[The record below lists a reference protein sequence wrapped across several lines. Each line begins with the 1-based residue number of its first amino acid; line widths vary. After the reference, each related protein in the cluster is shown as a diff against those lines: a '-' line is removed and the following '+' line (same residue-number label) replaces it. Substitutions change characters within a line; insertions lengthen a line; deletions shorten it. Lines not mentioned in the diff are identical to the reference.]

1 MSDLSNIV
9 DKATEAIVNGQQLS
23 TEGLNDLAKIFYMAA
38 NKISDAISKSAGLHR
53 EIVPQ
58 LPTEDI
64 DDDVIYMVLDASATG
79 SDVYDEWMW
88 IENAW
93 EHIGSTRVDLSDYYT
108 KTEVDTALSGKASTS
123 DIPTT
128 LASLSDDTTHRLV
141 SDTEKNTWN
150 GKSNFSGSYSDLT
163 DKPTIPTTLAS
174 LSDDTTHRLVT
185 DTEKSTWN
193 GKQDVLTFDDTP
205 TENSNNPVKSG
216 GVFSKIGDK
225 VKKLAKQTTNYT
237 CTSTNYA
244 YTNAFVICPAGHVYI
259 VRARAKYVNQEPT
272 GIVASVDK
280 YGMDAF
286 QRLAEGISTVNFMLL
301 PGDDAYIWAKW
312 SAASQNRVE
321 IDILDVT
328 L

>member
-9 DKATEAIVNGQQLS
+9 DKATNAIINGQQLS
-23 TEGLNDLAKIFYMAA
+23 TEGLNDLAKIFYASA
-38 NKISDAISKSAGLHR
+38 NRIIEAIDKSAGLHR
-53 EIVPQ
+53 EIVQQ
-58 LPTEDI
+58 LPTQDI
-64 DDDVIYMVLDASATG
+64 DDNTIYMVLDSSATG

-193 GKQDVLTFDDTP
+193 GKQDALTFDDLP
-205 TENSNNPVKSG
+205 TEGSNNPVKSKG
-216 GVFSKIGDK
+216 IRSYIIDSFEGKTLTKTISSIAAG
-225 VKKLAKQTTNYT
+225 AT
-237 CTSTNYA
+237 A
-244 YTNAFVICPAGHVYI
+244 NAFFNDAAINKYYI
-259 VRARAKYVNQEPT
+259 SGVKSAY
-272 GIVASVDK
+272 ASSGND
-280 YGMDAF
+280 F
-286 QRLAEGISTVNFMLL
+286 
-301 PGDDAYIWAKW
+301 
-312 SAASQNRVE
+312 
-321 IDILDVT
+321 LDVIGWNCSSMDQFT
-328 L
+328 LYIRNNTGASKTNVTVKVSLTYRRNS